1 MANCKRHEL
10 AVLCAALLAAGCGS
24 KNGAVPEG
32 GTGLTL
38 DAAKDA
44 EYGSEWVE
52 GGRVTLS
59 DGEYRDS
66 GARLR
71 VSLAQVHAL
80 GDLNG
85 DALGDAA
92 VVLVSDPGGSG
103 TFFDLAVL
111 VDREGQPVNIA
122 SISLGDRVKLQ
133 SLQIENG
140 RVDVRMV
147 IHGPDDPMCCPTLQ
161 VLASYELRGGALA
174 EVSRTATSGELPEG
188 SDLQV
193 TGEFKALGNEPFWN
207 VEISELAIVFERMGD
222 DVLVFPYAAPERS
235 AGTYVYSALS
245 DEPDPRSIE
254 ITIERKRCVDSMSGA
269 QFDYSAT
276 VMLDRQVLLRGCAK
290 AGARD
295 ADER

>member
-1 MANCKRHEL
+1 MSRRGI
-10 AVLCAALLAAGCGS
+10 AVLCAALLATGCGG
-24 KNGAVPEG
+24 KNGGVPEG
-32 GTGLTL
+32 ATGLTV

-52 GGRVTLS
+52 GGRVKLS

-71 VSLAQVHAL
+71 ISLAHLHAL

-85 DALGDAA
+85 DGMGDAA

-111 VDREGQPVNIA
+111 VDREGQPFNIA
-122 SISLGDRVKLQ
+122 SIALGDRVKLQ
-133 SLQIENG
+133 SLSIENG

-147 IHGPDDPMCCPTLQ
+147 MHGQNDPMCCPTLR
-161 VLASYELRGGALA
+161 VVASYELRGAALA
-174 EVSRTATSGELPEG
+174 EISRTAVNDALPEG

-193 TGEFKALGNEPFWN
+193 TGEFKALGNEPYWN
-207 VEISELAIVFERMGD
+207 VEIGELGIVFARMGE
-222 DVLVFPYAAPERS
+222 DVLVFPYAAPKRT
-235 AGTYVYSALS
+235 AGTYVYSAVI

-254 ITIERKRCVDSMSGA
+254 ITIERMRCVDSMSGA
-269 QFDYSAT
+269 QFDYSAAVT
-276 VMLDRQVLLRGCAK
+276 LDEQILLRGCAK
-290 AGARD
+290 AGTDDTDGR
-295 ADER
+295 